1 MNQYLRISEEVS
13 RHLGKDTPVY
23 GRLSRLGATTGA
35 IVFAV
40 IAALLQSIAVPL
52 TAQTRMDATAYKKLL
67 DERKGM
73 KASDLVSEFN
83 AGGFY
88 DRVGYGASQIAY
100 LDSIAEKYK
109 LTPYERQLLLKNGFV
124 VTERLSF
131 DNYHDAFLDGY
142 RKDLP
147 VFISADA
154 VLHAL
159 HKTNSNIMKDI
170 ERSILFR
177 KITEGVLAS
186 IKYLRG
192 LPASSDPAVE
202 RARADADI
210 LLVVAG
216 RLLEPGHAHVDVR
229 FDVDFGLLR
238 TRNQRMV
245 DSVLQQIATEANG
258 ELNVFTS
265 VPRHYD
271 YSQMKPRG
279 HYAGDEVLESYFR
292 ALMWL
297 GRTEMYV
304 TAPMGATPPVPLE
317 DVRRQCMMTVELAKI
332 VQESGAANHFDTFEK
347 VLTRMV
353 GEQDNLSIAKLN
365 EIIEQHGLSTEDL
378 ADNAKLTEFQQA
390 AVDAG
395 AAQQILSQILISDG
409 SGESMMPAASF
420 LLLGQ
425 RFILDSYIMGNLV
438 FPHVGLRMMPSPLD
452 VAFVMGNDAAIQL
465 LRTEIDKHEYA
476 ANLAALRL
484 LTESLDAS
492 YWQNS
497 VYTSWLG
504 AIRAASPPSDRT
516 SLPRFMQTTA
526 WWQKG
531 LNTQLGSWAE
541 LRHDFLLYAK
551 QSYTGGVGC
560 FYPSGYVEP
569 LPALYESIAKAAGLL
584 GEVIEEAVSE
594 EESKKDY
601 KVKSMVSTLT
611 NIADVT
617 TTLATISRKQL
628 TGDELIEDE
637 QAFIKNWLMDQDAGC
652 TRVYTGHYPSMFY
665 GGSSDVGSQGRDI
678 IIADVHTQPTDE
690 SGAMVGRVLHVGT
703 GYTNMMIVVA
713 EDPTDKCLTTYIGPV
728 GSYYEHTTESFSRL
742 TDQEWEALTNDNR
755 KKGTPF
761 RRPSWTNVYLANVNG
776 EASGTEVPT
785 LDVIMVS
792 VQQSEAGNTMVENM
806 SIAPNPSP
814 GDMLISFSVPHA
826 LPHPVSVQV
835 VDAMGAV
842 IATLSTHI
850 QNEGMYY
857 MRWNG
862 RDARGNSVPAATY
875 FIVAGSGQSLVVQRA
890 VVLR

>member
-1 MNQYLRISEEVS
+1 MGPLNHYSTKAVFRCVHSVN
-13 RHLGKDTPVY
+13 
-23 GRLSRLGATTGA
+23 A
-35 IVFAV
+35 IVLAV
-40 IAALLQSIAVPL
+40 VLLIGVAVPL
-52 TAQTRMDATAYKKLL
+52 LSQTRMDVSRYRSMLQ
-67 DERKGM
+67 ERKGM
-73 KASDLVSEFN
+73 KSADLVSEFN

-88 DRVGYGASQIAY
+88 DRVGYDASKIAY
-100 LDSIAEKYK
+100 LDSIAAKYQ
-109 LTPYERQLLLKNGFV
+109 LTPYERQLLLQNGFV

-159 HKTNSNIMKDI
+159 HKTNSNIMKDT

-177 KITEGVLAS
+177 KVTEGVLTS

-192 LPASSDPAVE
+192 LPANADPAVE
-202 RARADADI
+202 RARADVDI

-229 FDVDFGLLR
+229 FDADFNLLR
-238 TRNQRMV
+238 TRNQRKV
-245 DSVLQQIATEANG
+245 DSVLQQIAAEANG
-258 ELNVFTS
+258 ELDVFTS
-265 VPRHYD
+265 VPRNYD

-297 GRTEMYV
+297 GRTEMYI
-304 TAPMGATPPVPLE
+304 TAPAGATPPVPFE

-332 VQESGAANHFDTFEK
+332 VQESGAKDHFDMLEK

-353 GEQDNLSIAKLN
+353 GEQDNLSFAKLN
-365 EIIEQHGLSTEDL
+365 EIVEQLALKTEDL
-378 ADNAKLTEFQQA
+378 SDDIALKTFQQGA
-390 AVDAG
+390 IKAG
-395 AAQQILSQILISDG
+395 AAQQILSQVLISDG
-409 SGESMMPAASF
+409 SGEPLAPAASF
-420 LLLGQ
+420 MLLGQ

-465 LRTEIDKHEYA
+465 LRAEIDKHEYA

-492 YWQNS
+492 YWRNS

-504 AIRAASPPSDRT
+504 AIRAASPPRERS

-569 LPALYESIAKAAGLL
+569 IPALYESIATAAGLL
-584 GEVIEEAVSE
+584 GDVIREAVSE
-594 EESKKDY
+594 DEFRRDY

-611 NIADVT
+611 NIADVNA
-617 TTLATISRKQL
+617 TLAMISRKQL
-628 TGDELIEDE
+628 QGAALSEDE
-637 QAFIKNWLMDQDAGC
+637 VTFIKGWLMDQDAGC
-652 TRVYTGHYPSMFY
+652 TQVYTGHYPSMFY
-665 GGSSDVGSQGRDI
+665 GGSSDVGTQGKDFI
-678 IIADVHTQPTDE
+678 VADVHTQPTDE
-690 SGAMVGRVLHVGT
+690 MGGMVGRVLHVGT
-703 GYTNMMIVVA
+703 GYVNMMIVVA
-713 EDPTDKCLTTYIGPV
+713 EDPADKCLTSYIGPV
-728 GSYYEHTTESFSRL
+728 GSYYEHVTENFNRL
-742 TDQEWEALTNDNR
+742 TDQDWARVTEDNR
-755 KKGTPF
+755 SKRAVGL
-761 RRPSWTNVYLANVNG
+761 RPSWTNVYLANVNG

-792 VQQSEAGNTMVENM
+792 VQQSEASSTMVENM
-806 SIAPNPSP
+806 TLAPNPTP
-814 GDMLISFSVPHA
+814 GDMLVSFTVPQT
-826 LPHPVSVQV
+826 LTQPVSVQV
-835 VDAMGAV
+835 VDAMGTV

-850 QNEGMYY
+850 QSEGMYY

-862 RDARGNSVPAATY
+862 RDAQGNSVPAATY

-890 VVLR
+890 VVVR